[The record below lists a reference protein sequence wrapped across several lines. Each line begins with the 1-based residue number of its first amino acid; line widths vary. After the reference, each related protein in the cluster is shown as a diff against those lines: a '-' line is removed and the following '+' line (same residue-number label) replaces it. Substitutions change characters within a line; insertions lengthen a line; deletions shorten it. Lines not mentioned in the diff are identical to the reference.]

1 MKKCVS
7 ILVFAAMLLTGVA
20 SATAKVYELRSPDQ
34 RLQCT
39 IELGDSISYSLSDGT
54 VKIVEQCRA
63 AMEWADG
70 ATWGGK
76 GEHYGVSRRSGTD
89 EYSTQLYKYSH
100 ASHRYNELTVNG
112 RKGCFRVTFR
122 LYNDGLA
129 YRFGGKVEVGR
140 TLRHEEARFRLPDD
154 APVWVGYIQ
163 RRGGKANPTV
173 EEQYYTDQQSLY
185 THCRV
190 SEMLTD
196 NLVLTPLVAELAEG
210 RRLCITES
218 DVADY
223 PGMFGLATG
232 RKGEIVGH
240 HTPYPSKIE
249 VGGKNDL
256 EDRAMEFHDYIYRC
270 DDTPYNLLKHG
281 ERNFPWRAL
290 IVARNDGELVSTD
303 MVYRLA
309 GASAIGNDSWIKPG
323 MASWEWWSNCDLRG
337 VDFNAGVNTATYLH
351 FIDFSARR
359 GIPYL
364 VIDAGWTERGSR
376 DLRRVVPEVN
386 IDKIISYANS
396 KGVGIILWAGYGAI
410 ADNVDHIIEHYAKK
424 GAKGFKIDY
433 LNRDDQ
439 LITRGMHHIADVC
452 ARHHMLID
460 YHGCAKPMGL
470 NRTYPNVVNF
480 EAVYGL
486 EQMKWAKP
494 EVDMVSHDV
503 ILPFIRQ
510 VAGPM
515 DYTQGAMRNATRKEY
530 NANNDHPMS
539 QGTRCRQVA
548 EFVVFESPLNMLC
561 DSPSNYDSESET
573 IDFIA
578 SLPTTWDETRTLGG
592 EIGKYVVVARRKG
605 TKWYVGAL
613 TDWESRSISVEL
625 PQECIGRSIT
635 TMSDGINAGRNATD
649 YRQTHGKV
657 ESATLTINM
666 APGGGFTAIID

>member
-39 IELGDSISYSLSDGT
+39 IELGDSISYSLSDGA

-76 GEHYGVSRRSGTD
+76 GERYGVSRRSGTD
-89 EYSTQLYKYSH
+89 EYSTHLYKYSH

-112 RKGCFRVTFR
+112 RKGGFRVTFR

-232 RKGEIVGH
+232 RKGEIVSH

-270 DDTPYNLLKHG
+270 DDTPYNLLKRG
-281 ERNFPWRAL
+281 ERDFPWRAL

-309 GASAIGNDSWIKPG
+309 GASAIGNDS
-323 MASWEWWSNCDLRG
+323 
-337 VDFNAGVNTATYLH
+337 
-351 FIDFSARR
+351 
-359 GIPYL
+359 
-364 VIDAGWTERGSR
+364 
-376 DLRRVVPEVN
+376 
-386 IDKIISYANS
+386 
-396 KGVGIILWAGYGAI
+396 
-410 ADNVDHIIEHYAKK
+410 
-424 GAKGFKIDY
+424 
-433 LNRDDQ
+433 
-439 LITRGMHHIADVC
+439 
-452 ARHHMLID
+452 
-460 YHGCAKPMGL
+460 
-470 NRTYPNVVNF
+470 
-480 EAVYGL
+480 
-486 EQMKWAKP
+486 
-494 EVDMVSHDV
+494 
-503 ILPFIRQ
+503 
-510 VAGPM
+510 
-515 DYTQGAMRNATRKEY
+515 
-530 NANNDHPMS
+530 
-539 QGTRCRQVA
+539 
-548 EFVVFESPLNMLC
+548 
-561 DSPSNYDSESET
+561 
-573 IDFIA
+573 
-578 SLPTTWDETRTLGG
+578 
-592 EIGKYVVVARRKG
+592 
-605 TKWYVGAL
+605 
-613 TDWESRSISVEL
+613 
-625 PQECIGRSIT
+625 
-635 TMSDGINAGRNATD
+635 
-649 YRQTHGKV
+649 
-657 ESATLTINM
+657 
-666 APGGGFTAIID
+666 